1 MKISRS
7 AALLALASLTL
18 ASSTPAPVTKPLTG
32 VAKEIANARGQ
43 WIQELRAKHLDLF
56 LKLYTPDAVFL
67 QPTSERVFGV
77 AALRALF
84 KKTMASVTSNPGLKS
99 LDEEDSGD
107 LAFDSGTY
115 TETLT
120 PTSGGAPQEIAGS
133 YLTIYKR
140 QPAGTSGNKWLI
152 IEQSWTLTAP
162 SASH

>member
-7 AALLALASLTL
+7 AALLALALLTL

-56 LKLYTPDAVFL
+56 LKLYTPDAVFM
-67 QPTSERVFGV
+67 QPTGERLFGV
-77 AALRALF
+77 AALRTLF
-84 KKTMASVTSNPGLKS
+84 KKKMSSVTSNPGLKS

-120 PTSGGAPQEIAGS
+120 PTSGGEPQEIAGS

-140 QPAGTSGNKWLI
+140 QPSGTGNKWLI
-152 IEQSWTLTAP
+152 IEQAWTVTAS
-162 SASH
+162 SAAH